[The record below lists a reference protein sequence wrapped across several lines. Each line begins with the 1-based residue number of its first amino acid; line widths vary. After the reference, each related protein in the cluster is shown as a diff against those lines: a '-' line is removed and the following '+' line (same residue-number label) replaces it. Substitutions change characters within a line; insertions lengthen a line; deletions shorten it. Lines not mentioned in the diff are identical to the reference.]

1 VKSPWLLLVVP
12 LLLPVMALHEMLII
26 RSRRA
31 EIARGDFSRWH

>member
-1 VKSPWLLLVVP
+1 MASPWLLAVVP
-12 LLLPVMALHEMLII
+12 LLLPIMALNEMAVI